1 MVRLR
6 PTICMPVLCTFV
18 HIYVAHAMRWFLGV
32 GGEALV
38 ISLKHCVV
46 YLRVIIMMRLTVSFH
61 LFWTAFLGSSP
72 SLLSA
77 ERMLSIEIGTSI
89 SAV

>member
-6 PTICMPVLCTFV
+6 PPICMPVLCTFV
-18 HIYVAHAMRWFLGV
+18 RIYVAHARRWFLGV

-38 ISLKHCVV
+38 ISFKHCVV
-46 YLRVIIMMRLTVSFH
+46 YLRVFIVMRLTVSFH
-61 LFWTAFLGSSP
+61 LFWTAFLESSSP
-72 SLLSA
+72 LPSA
-77 ERMLSIEIGTSI
+77 EGMLSIEIGASI